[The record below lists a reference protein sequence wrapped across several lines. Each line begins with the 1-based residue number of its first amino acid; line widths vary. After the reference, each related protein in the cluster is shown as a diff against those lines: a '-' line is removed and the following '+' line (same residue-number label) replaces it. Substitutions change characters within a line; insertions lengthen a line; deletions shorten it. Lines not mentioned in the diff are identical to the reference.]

1 MDEKLIDILYD
12 KMYKYFVKEID
23 AIDNGVQIAGVSKAY
38 SINTNL
44 YPDWNETDK
53 NENTQFKLALHRY
66 SWK

>member
-1 MDEKLIDILYD
+1 
-12 KMYKYFVKEID
+12 MYKYFVKEID

>member
-1 MDEKLIDILYD
+1 LDEKLIDILYD